1 MLHHGKTG
9 GHVRRS
15 FLAAALLLPL
25 FAPASHA
32 AGTLRIGL
40 AEDPDM
46 LDPARG
52 GSYVGRIVFA
62 AMCDKLVDIDAKLG
76 FVPQLA
82 TAWAWAPD
90 NMSLTL
96 TLRPG
101 VRFQD
106 NEPVDAEA
114 VRINLERYRSA
125 PESLR
130 KGELKPVAGVDVID
144 PMTVRIRLSQPYA
157 PLVAVLADRAGM
169 LVSPKALARL
179 GADVGTAPVCA
190 GPFRFTSRIAQDRI
204 TLDRFDGYWN
214 AGAIS
219 LDRIVYQPIPDS
231 SVRLVNLQSGQL
243 DMIERMAPSD
253 AAAVRADKRLRLLST
268 AATAYQLLLFNLAN
282 GPAGDTPMGRDPRV
296 RAAFEKSI
304 DRGVLNQ
311 VVMDGTQVPS
321 NQTEAPNT
329 PYWNAA
335 LPVPPRDLAGAKAL
349 LAEAGVSRVPVQL
362 LIANQPIAQQTGE
375 LIQSMAGEAGFDVK
389 LMPLEANASIA
400 AAQSGQF
407 NAYVGI
413 WSGRADPDGNVA
425 IWIASDGFLNWGKY
439 KSPAMDD
446 LLARARGVTEFAARK
461 KLYDQVSA
469 LYLTDRPFMVLYH
482 QNWLFAHTTALS
494 GFTPVP
500 DGLIRPQGITLK

>member
-1 MLHHGKTG
+1 MVSAH
-9 GHVRRS
+9 
-15 FLAAALLLPL
+15 
-25 FAPASHA
+25 ASGAEA

-62 AMCDKLVDIDAKLG
+62 AMCDKLVDIDAKLA

-82 TAWAWAPD
+82 TAWSWAPD

-101 VRFQD
+101 VHFHD
-106 NEPVDAEA
+106 GEAVDAEA

-130 KGELKPVAGVDVID
+130 KGELGPVAGVDVTGSL
-144 PMTVRIRLSQPYA
+144 TVRIRLSKPYA

-169 LVSPKALARL
+169 LLSPKALARL

-214 AGAIS
+214 AGAVS

-253 AAAVRADKRLRLLST
+253 AAAVRADPRLKLLST
-268 AATAYQLLLFNLAN
+268 AATAYQLLLFNLGN
-282 GPAGDTPMGRDPRV
+282 GPAGDTPLGRDPRV
-296 RAAFEKSI
+296 REAFEKSI
-304 DRGVLNQ
+304 DRAVLNQ
-311 VVMDGTQVPS
+311 VVLDGTQVPS
-321 NQTEAPNT
+321 NQAEAPHT

-335 LPVPPRDLAGAKAL
+335 RPVPGRDLDGARALMRQAGVARLPV
-349 LAEAGVSRVPVQL
+349 EL

-375 LIQSMAGEAGFDVK
+375 LIQSMAREAGFDVK
-389 LMPLEANASIA
+389 LLQLEANAGIA
-400 AAQSGQF
+400 AAQRGQF
-407 NAYVGI
+407 NAYIGI
-413 WSGRADPDGNVA
+413 WSGRADPDGNIA
-425 IWIASDGFLNWGKY
+425 IWLASDGFLNWGKY
-439 KSPAMDD
+439 SSKAMDD
-446 LLARARGVTEFAARK
+446 LLGRARAVTDPAARK
-461 KLYDQVSA
+461 VLYDQVSE
-469 LYLTDRPFMVLYH
+469 LYLTDRPLMVMYH
-482 QNWLFAHTTALS
+482 QNWLFAHTTRLS
-494 GFTPVP
+494 GFSPVP
-500 DGLIRPQGITLK
+500 DGLIRPQGIQIK